1 MLKRDIGKWG
11 IVLLMLNNVVGA
23 GIYGL
28 PSKLFDLTNMY
39 SLVILACCALIV
51 FVFVFIFAEVAS
63 QFNRSGGAYLYVY
76 EAYGKLPGFIIGWLM
91 LIGRVAGFAAL
102 INLIV
107 DYFSYISPYFM
118 EPSIRIL
125 TIILLSILL
134 FLVNVFSVKSS
145 ATFSNILGISKII
158 PLLIFICIGLFYM
171 DVNNFTINTAVPDF
185 TSISSALFVAL
196 FAFTSWETALINT
209 GEMKNPV
216 KNIPSAMIITVAFAA
231 IFYIL
236 IQFTV
241 IGTFPDLAFSTKP
254 IADAAG
260 IFMGP
265 IGGIFIIIGA
275 TISILGTLNANLLAG
290 SRLPFALSEEG
301 QFPKLFSRT
310 HHSTGVPLI
319 SLVIYTSISV
329 LVSLSGSFIY
339 ALSINVLSKIS
350 CYILVSMAL
359 ITFRRKNSSIPYKL
373 KFGKLLAILGIILG
387 LFLLYASEYSDFKD
401 FLIFISIGLVLYF
414 IFRLKSK

>member
-39 SLVILACCALIV
+39 SLVILASCAIIV
-51 FVFVFIFAEVAS
+51 FVFVFVFAEVAS
-63 QFNRSGGAYLYVY
+63 QFNRTGGAYLYVHN
-76 EAYGKLPGFIIGWLM
+76 AYGKLAGFIIGWLL
-91 LIGRVAGFAAL
+91 LIGRIAGFAAI
-102 INLIV
+102 INLVV
-107 DYFSYISPYFM
+107 DYFSYISPYFL

-125 TIILLSILL
+125 TIILISL
-134 FLVNVFSVKSS
+134 FLFIVNFISVKSS
-145 ATFSNILGISKII
+145 ATLSNILGVTKII
-158 PLLIFICIGLFYM
+158 PLLLFIVIGLFFL
-171 DVNNFTINTAVPDF
+171 DINNFKIDTSVPDF
-185 TSISSALFVAL
+185 TSISSALFISL

-209 GEMKNPV
+209 GEMKNPI
-216 KNIPSAMIITVAFAA
+216 KNIPSSMIITVAFAA

-236 IQFTV
+236 IQFTA
-241 IGTFPDLAFSTKP
+241 IGTLPDLASSAKP
-254 IADAAG
+254 LADAAG

-265 IGGIFIIIGA
+265 VGGIFITIGA

-310 HHSTGVPLI
+310 HPSTGVPLI
-319 SLVIYTSISV
+319 SLVVYTSISV
-329 LVSLSGSFIY
+329 LVAVSGSFIY

-350 CYILVSMAL
+350 SYILVSMAL
-359 ITFRRKNSSIPYKL
+359 ITLRKKNIDIPYKL
-373 KFGKLLAILGIILG
+373 KFGKSIAILGFILG
-387 LFLLYASEYSDFKD
+387 LFLLYASEFSDFKD
-401 FLIFISIGLVLYF
+401 FLIFISIGVVLYF
-414 IFRLKSK
+414 VFSKKKK